1 MRMVDVID
9 QKRNGGVLSDEQLQ
23 FFVDGVVDGSL
34 PDYQISALLM
44 AIYFQGMT
52 DREQTQLTMKM
63 MHSGERLDLSKIPGI
78 KVDKHSTGG
87 VGDKTSLPLAAMVTA
102 LGIPVPM
109 ISGRGLG
116 HTGGTL
122 DKLEA
127 IPGFQ
132 VELSEQGFIKQVAE
146 EKLAIVG
153 ATRDVAPADKRIYAL
168 RDVTDT
174 VDSIPLIASSIMS
187 KKLASGTDALVID
200 VKTGAGAFMKT
211 EDSAVKLAKALVA
224 IGKQAGLKCE
234 AVISDM
240 NQPLGSK
247 IGNTLEIEET
257 LDLLKGKG
265 PKDLLE
271 LVLELGSRMVVMGQQ
286 AASLAEAR
294 AKLEQTIADGSA
306 LARFKAMI
314 KAQHGDPNVV
324 DDYSLMPHAKYQIE
338 YPAQKDGVIA
348 KLTAD
353 EIGLASM
360 LMGGGRQK
368 ADDQL
373 DYAVGI
379 ELHKKIGDS
388 VQKGESIMTI
398 WSNREDIDDVKELL
412 DQAVAIKESAQQ
424 PTLIHETIE

>member
-87 VGDKTSLPLAAMVTA
+87 VGDKTSLPLAAMVAA

-132 VELSEQGFIKQVAE
+132 VELSEQDFIKQVAE

-153 ATRDVAPADKRIYAL
+153 ATRDVAPADKKIYAL

-324 DDYSLMPHAKYQIE
+324 DDYLLMPHAKYQIE
-338 YPAQKDGVIA
+338 YPAQKGGVIA

-353 EIGLASM
+353 EIGMASM